1 MKYLYLDGSCGISG
15 DMTVAALLGLGASRE
30 KLDAAIA
37 GLGLEG
43 VHVHVEN
50 SKSYSIAGLSFS
62 VHVHGHDADHVHS
75 HEEGYVEHCET
86 KDDRRKTIECHE
98 GHHHHEHHH
107 HERSEHCHGAST
119 GSTGSPT
126 LSATL
131 HHHEHRHLSE
141 VYEILD
147 RAANAGAVTP
157 RALETAKKIFRII
170 AEAEAKAHGV
180 PVEEVHFHEVGA
192 IDSIV
197 DILAVA
203 VLADD
208 LGIENYIVTGLNE
221 GSGFVE
227 TQHGMLPI
235 PVPAVAH
242 IAEAAGIALHIT
254 ETKSEMV
261 TPTGAG
267 IVAAL
272 RTSERLPANYKIL
285 KSGVGLGKRD
295 FGRANFLRAQIIED
309 SAGDKGGDATSSATG
324 CTPADCNVFQIEA
337 NIDDST
343 PEELGYAMDKLFE
356 AGARDVHFIPCFMK
370 KNRMGTLLCA
380 LADSEHLAAVE
391 KAIFLHTST
400 VGVRRF
406 PVERTCMAR
415 SIFEVETEFGKVRVK
430 KSVLGDIEKIK
441 PEFDDL
447 KACADKAGVPIR
459 EIQKAVEKK
468 LS

>member
-1 MKYLYLDGSCGISG
+1 MKHLYLDGSCGISG
-15 DMTVAALLGLGASRE
+15 DMTVAALLGLGASRK

-50 SKSYSIAGLSFS
+50 SKSYSIAGLSFA

-86 KDDRRKTIECHE
+86 KDDRRKTKECHE
-98 GHHHHEHHH
+98 G
-107 HERSEHCHGAST
+107 
-119 GSTGSPT
+119 
-126 LSATL
+126 

-180 PVEEVHFHEVGA
+180 AVEEVHFHEVGA
-192 IDSIV
+192 VDSIV

-203 VLADD
+203 ILADD
-208 LGIENYIVTGLNE
+208 LGIENCIVTGLNE

-227 TQHGMLPI
+227 TQHGQLPI

-254 ETKSEMV
+254 EAKGEMV

-309 SAGDKGGDATSSATG
+309 CASDKCGDATSSTTG
-324 CTPADCNVFQIEA
+324 SAVLDCNVFQIEA

-343 PEELGYAMDKLFE
+343 PEELGYAMDKIFE
-356 AGARDVHFIPCFMK
+356 AGARDVHFIPCYMK

-415 SIFEVETEFGKVRVK
+415 STFEVETEFGKVRVK
-430 KSVLGDIEKIK
+430 KSVLGGIEKIK

-468 LS
+468 LH

>member
-1 MKYLYLDGSCGISG
+1 MMKYLYLDGSCGISG

-30 KLDAAIA
+30 KMDAAIA
-37 GLGLEG
+37 GLNLEDI
-43 VHVHVEN
+43 HVHVEN
-50 SKSYSIAGLSFS
+50 SKSYSIAGFSFA

-86 KDDRRKTIECHE
+86 KDDRRKTKECHE
-98 GHHHHEHHH
+98 GHHH
-107 HERSEHCHGAST
+107 
-119 GSTGSPT
+119 
-126 LSATL
+126 

-192 IDSIV
+192 VDSIV

-208 LGIENYIVTGLNE
+208 LGIENCIVTGLNE

-227 TQHGMLPI
+227 TQHGQLPI

-242 IAEAAGIALHIT
+242 IAETAGIALHIT
-254 ETKSEMV
+254 ETKGEMV

-272 RTSERLPANYKIL
+272 RTSESLPASYKIL
-285 KSGVGLGKRD
+285 KSGIGLGKRD

-309 SAGDKGGDATSSATG
+309 CANDKCGDATSDTTRSA
-324 CTPADCNVFQIEA
+324 ALDCNVFQIEA

-356 AGARDVHFIPCFMK
+356 AGARDVHFIPCYMK

-380 LADSEHLAAVE
+380 LADIEHLAAVE

-415 SIFEVETEFGKVRVK
+415 TIFEVETEFGKVRVK

-459 EIQKAVEKK
+459 EIQKEVEKK
-468 LS
+468 LH

>member
-50 SKSYSIAGLSFS
+50 SKSYSIAGLSFA
-62 VHVHGHDADHVHS
+62 VHVHDHDADHVHS

-86 KDDRRKTIECHE
+86 KDDRRKTKECHE
-98 GHHHHEHHH
+98 GH
-107 HERSEHCHGAST
+107 
-119 GSTGSPT
+119 
-126 LSATL
+126 

-147 RAANAGAVTP
+147 RAANAEAVTP

-192 IDSIV
+192 VDSIV

-203 VLADD
+203 VLVDD
-208 LGIENYIVTGLNE
+208 LGIENCIVTGLNE

-227 TQHGMLPI
+227 TQHGQLPI

-254 ETKSEMV
+254 ETKGEMV

-272 RTSERLPANYKIL
+272 RTQETLPAGYKIL
-285 KSGVGLGKRD
+285 NSGIGLGKRD

-309 SAGDKGGDATSSATG
+309 CASDKCGDATSGATG
-324 CTPADCNVFQIEA
+324 SAALDCNVFQIEA

-356 AGARDVHFIPCFMK
+356 AGARDVHFIPCYMK

-391 KAIFLHTST
+391 EAIFLHTST

-406 PVERTCMAR
+406 PVEGTCMAR

-468 LS
+468 MH

>member
-1 MKYLYLDGSCGISG
+1 MMKYLYLDGSCGISG

-50 SKSYSIAGLSFS
+50 SKSYSIAGLSFA

-98 GHHHHEHHH
+98 GHHHEH
-107 HERSEHCHGAST
+107 
-119 GSTGSPT
+119 
-126 LSATL
+126 

-192 IDSIV
+192 VDSIV

-208 LGIENYIVTGLNE
+208 LGIENSIVTGLNE

-227 TQHGMLPI
+227 TQHGQLPI

-254 ETKSEMV
+254 ETKGEMV

-272 RTSERLPANYKIL
+272 RTQETLPAGYKIL
-285 KSGVGLGKRD
+285 NSGIGLGKRD

-309 SAGDKGGDATSSATG
+309 CASDKCGDATSGATG
-324 CTPADCNVFQIEA
+324 SAALDCNVFQIEA

-356 AGARDVHFIPCFMK
+356 AGARDVHFIPCYMK

-415 SIFEVETEFGKVRVK
+415 NTFEVETEFGKVRVK

-468 LS
+468 LH

>member
-1 MKYLYLDGSCGISG
+1 MKFLYLDGSCGISG
-15 DMTVAALLGLGASRE
+15 DMTVAALLNLGASRE
-30 KLDAAIA
+30 KMDAAIA

-50 SKSYSIAGLSFS
+50 SKSYSIAGLSFA

-98 GHHHHEHHH
+98 GH
-107 HERSEHCHGAST
+107 
-119 GSTGSPT
+119 
-126 LSATL
+126 

-192 IDSIV
+192 VDSIV

-208 LGIENYIVTGLNE
+208 LGIENCIVTGFNE

-254 ETKSEMV
+254 ETKGEMV

-272 RTSERLPANYKIL
+272 RTQETLPAGYKIL
-285 KSGVGLGKRD
+285 KSGIGLGKRD

-309 SAGDKGGDATSSATG
+309 SASDKCGDATSGTTGSA
-324 CTPADCNVFQIEA
+324 ALDCNVFQIEA

-356 AGARDVHFIPCFMK
+356 AGARDVHFIPCYMK

-391 KAIFLHTST
+391 RAIFLHTST

-415 SIFEVETEFGKVRVK
+415 STFEVETEFGKVRVK
-430 KSVLGDIEKIK
+430 KSVLGGIEKIK

-468 LS
+468 LH

>member
-1 MKYLYLDGSCGISG
+1 
-15 DMTVAALLGLGASRE
+15 MTVAALLGLGASRE
-30 KLDAAIA
+30 KMDAAIA

-50 SKSYSIAGLSFS
+50 SKSYSIAGLSFA
-62 VHVHGHDADHVHS
+62 VHVHDHDADHVHS
-75 HEEGYVEHCET
+75 HEEGYVEH
-86 KDDRRKTIECHE
+86 
-98 GHHHHEHHH
+98 HHHHEHG
-107 HERSEHCHGAST
+107 EHCHGAST
-119 GSTGSPT
+119 S
-126 LSATL
+126 SATL

-147 RAANAGAVTP
+147 RATNAGTVTP

-192 IDSIV
+192 VDSIV

-208 LGIENYIVTGLNE
+208 LGIENCIVTGLNE

-227 TQHGMLPI
+227 TQHGQLPI

-254 ETKSEMV
+254 ETKGEMV

-272 RTSERLPANYKIL
+272 RTSERLPAGYKIL

-309 SAGDKGGDATSSATG
+309 SAGDKGGDATSSTTG

-356 AGARDVHFIPCFMK
+356 AGARDVHFIPCYMK

-415 SIFEVETEFGKVRVK
+415 STFEVETEFGKVRVK
-430 KSVLGDIEKIK
+430 KSVLSGIEKIK

-468 LS
+468 QH

>member
-1 MKYLYLDGSCGISG
+1 MMKYLYLDGSCGISG

-30 KLDAAIA
+30 KMDAAIA

-50 SKSYSIAGLSFS
+50 SKSYSIAGLSFA
-62 VHVHGHDADHVHS
+62 VHVHDHDADHVHS
-75 HEEGYVEHCET
+75 HEEGYVEH
-86 KDDRRKTIECHE
+86 
-98 GHHHHEHHH
+98 HHHHEHG
-107 HERSEHCHGAST
+107 EHCHGAST
-119 GSTGSPT
+119 S
-126 LSATL
+126 SATL

-147 RAANAGAVTP
+147 RATNAGTVTP

-192 IDSIV
+192 VDSIV

-208 LGIENYIVTGLNE
+208 IGIENCIVTGLNE

-227 TQHGMLPI
+227 TQHGQLPI

-254 ETKSEMV
+254 ETKGEMV

-272 RTSERLPANYKIL
+272 RTSERLPAGYKIL

-309 SAGDKGGDATSSATG
+309 SAGDKGGDATSSTTG

-356 AGARDVHFIPCFMK
+356 AGARDVHFIPCYMK

-415 SIFEVETEFGKVRVK
+415 STFEVETEFGKVRVK
-430 KSVLGDIEKIK
+430 KSVLSGIEKIK

-468 LS
+468 QH

>member
-1 MKYLYLDGSCGISG
+1 MMKYLYLDGSCGISG

-50 SKSYSIAGLSFS
+50 SKSYSIAGLSFA
-62 VHVHGHDADHVHS
+62 VHVHDHDADHVHS
-75 HEEGYVEHCET
+75 HEEGYVEH
-86 KDDRRKTIECHE
+86 
-98 GHHHHEHHH
+98 HHHEHG
-107 HERSEHCHGAST
+107 EHCHGAST
-119 GSTGSPT
+119 S
-126 LSATL
+126 SATL

-147 RAANAGAVTP
+147 RAANARAVTP

-192 IDSIV
+192 VDSIV

-208 LGIENYIVTGLNE
+208 LGIENCIVTGLNE

-227 TQHGMLPI
+227 TQHGQLPI

-254 ETKSEMV
+254 ETKGEMV

-272 RTSERLPANYKIL
+272 RTQETLPAGYKIL
-285 KSGVGLGKRD
+285 KSGIGLGKRD

-309 SAGDKGGDATSSATG
+309 CANDKSGDATSGTTGSAVL
-324 CTPADCNVFQIEA
+324 DCNVFQIEA

-343 PEELGYAMDKLFE
+343 PEELGYTMDKLFE
-356 AGARDVHFIPCFMK
+356 AGARDVHFIPCYMK

-468 LS
+468 LHKK

>member
-50 SKSYSIAGLSFS
+50 SKSYSIAGLSFA
-62 VHVHGHDADHVHS
+62 VHVHDHDADHVHS

-86 KDDRRKTIECHE
+86 KDDRRKTKECHE
-98 GHHHHEHHH
+98 GHH
-107 HERSEHCHGAST
+107 
-119 GSTGSPT
+119 
-126 LSATL
+126 

-157 RALETAKKIFRII
+157 RALETAKTIFRII

-192 IDSIV
+192 VDSIV

-208 LGIENYIVTGLNE
+208 LGIENCIVTGLNE

-227 TQHGMLPI
+227 TQHGQLPI

-254 ETKSEMV
+254 ETKGEMV

-272 RTSERLPANYKIL
+272 RTSESLPASYKIL
-285 KSGVGLGKRD
+285 KSGIGLGKRD

-309 SAGDKGGDATSSATG
+309 SASDKCGDATSTTTG
-324 CTPADCNVFQIEA
+324 STALDCNVFQVEA

-356 AGARDVHFIPCFMK
+356 AGARDVHFIPCYMK

-391 KAIFLHTST
+391 RAIFLHTST

-468 LS
+468 LH

>member
-15 DMTVAALLGLGASRE
+15 DMTVAALLNLGASRE
-30 KLDAAIA
+30 KQDAAIA
-37 GLGLEG
+37 SLNLDG

-50 SKSYSIAGLSFS
+50 SKSYSIAGLSFA
-62 VHVHGHDADHVHS
+62 VHVHSHDADHVHS
-75 HEEGYVEHCET
+75 HEEGYVEH
-86 KDDRRKTIECHE
+86 
-98 GHHHHEHHH
+98 HHHHEH
-107 HERSEHCHGAST
+107 G
-119 GSTGSPT
+119 
-126 LSATL
+126 

-147 RAANAGAVTP
+147 RAANAGAVTS

-192 IDSIV
+192 VDSIV

-208 LGIENYIVTGLNE
+208 LGIENCIVTGLNE
-221 GSGFVE
+221 GTGFVE

-254 ETKSEMV
+254 ETKGEMV

-272 RTSERLPANYKIL
+272 RTSERLPASYKIL
-285 KSGVGLGKRD
+285 KSGIGLGKRD

-309 SAGDKGGDATSSATG
+309 CASDKCGDATSGTTGSAVL
-324 CTPADCNVFQIEA
+324 DCNVFQIEA

-356 AGARDVHFIPCFMK
+356 AGARDVHFIPCYMK

-415 SIFEVETEFGKVRVK
+415 NTFEVETEFGKVRVK

-468 LS
+468 LH

>member
-15 DMTVAALLGLGASRE
+15 DMTVAALLGLGASRK

-43 VHVHVEN
+43 VHVHVEHA
-50 SKSYSIAGLSFS
+50 SSYSIAGLSFA

-75 HEEGYVEHCET
+75 HEEGYV
-86 KDDRRKTIECHE
+86 D
-98 GHHHHEHHH
+98 HHHHEHGH
-107 HERSEHCHGAST
+107 
-119 GSTGSPT
+119 
-126 LSATL
+126 

-192 IDSIV
+192 VDSIV

-208 LGIENYIVTGLNE
+208 LGIENCIVTGLNE

-227 TQHGMLPI
+227 TQHGQLPI

-254 ETKSEMV
+254 ETKGEMV

-272 RTSERLPANYKIL
+272 RTSESLPAGYKIL
-285 KSGVGLGKRD
+285 KSGIGLGKRD

-309 SAGDKGGDATSSATG
+309 SAGDKGGDATSTATG
-324 CTPADCNVFQIEA
+324 STPADCNVFQIEA

-343 PEELGYAMDKLFE
+343 PEELGYAMDKIFE
-356 AGARDVHFIPCFMK
+356 TGARDVHFIPCYMK

-380 LADSEHLAAVE
+380 LADNEHLAAVE

-415 SIFEVETEFGKVRVK
+415 STFEVETEFGKVRVK

-447 KACADKAGVPIR
+447 KALAEKAGVPIR

-468 LS
+468 LH

>member
-1 MKYLYLDGSCGISG
+1 MMKYLYLEGSCGISG

-30 KLDAAIA
+30 KMDAAIA
-37 GLGLEG
+37 GLNLEG

-50 SKSYSIAGLSFS
+50 SKSYSIAGLSFA
-62 VHVHGHDADHVHS
+62 VHVHNHDADHVHS

-86 KDDRRKTIECHE
+86 KDDRRKTKECHE
-98 GHHHHEHHH
+98 GHH
-107 HERSEHCHGAST
+107 
-119 GSTGSPT
+119 
-126 LSATL
+126 

-157 RALETAKKIFRII
+157 HALETAKKIFRII

-180 PVEEVHFHEVGA
+180 SVEEVHFHEVGA
-192 IDSIV
+192 VDSIV

-208 LGIENYIVTGLNE
+208 LGIENCIVTGLNE

-227 TQHGMLPI
+227 TQHGQLPI

-254 ETKSEMV
+254 ETKGEMV

-272 RTSERLPANYKIL
+272 RTQETLPASYKIL

-309 SAGDKGGDATSSATG
+309 CANDKCGDATSDTTGSA
-324 CTPADCNVFQIEA
+324 ALDCNVFQLEA

-343 PEELGYAMDKLFE
+343 PEELGYAMDKIFE
-356 AGARDVHFIPCFMK
+356 AGARDQP
-370 KNRMGTLLCA
+370 
-380 LADSEHLAAVE
+380 
-391 KAIFLHTST
+391 
-400 VGVRRF
+400 
-406 PVERTCMAR
+406 
-415 SIFEVETEFGKVRVK
+415 
-430 KSVLGDIEKIK
+430 
-441 PEFDDL
+441 
-447 KACADKAGVPIR
+447 
-459 EIQKAVEKK
+459 
-468 LS
+468 

>member
-1 MKYLYLDGSCGISG
+1 MKFLYLDGSCGISG
-15 DMTVAALLGLGASRE
+15 DMTVAALLNLGASRE
-30 KLDAAIA
+30 KMDAAIA

-50 SKSYSIAGLSFS
+50 SKSYSIAGLSFA

-98 GHHHHEHHH
+98 GH
-107 HERSEHCHGAST
+107 
-119 GSTGSPT
+119 
-126 LSATL
+126 

-192 IDSIV
+192 VDSIV

-208 LGIENYIVTGLNE
+208 LGIENCIVTGFNE

-254 ETKSEMV
+254 ETKGEMV

-272 RTSERLPANYKIL
+272 RTQETLPAGYKIL
-285 KSGVGLGKRD
+285 KSGIGLGKRD

-309 SAGDKGGDATSSATG
+309 SASDKCGDATSGTTGSA
-324 CTPADCNVFQIEA
+324 ALDCNVFQIEA

-356 AGARDVHFIPCFMK
+356 AGARDVHFIPCYMK

-415 SIFEVETEFGKVRVK
+415 STFEVETEFGKVRVK
-430 KSVLGDIEKIK
+430 KSVLGGIEKIK

-468 LS
+468 LH

>member
-1 MKYLYLDGSCGISG
+1 MMKYLYLDGSCGISG

-30 KLDAAIA
+30 KMDAAIA

-50 SKSYSIAGLSFS
+50 SKSYSIAGLSFA
-62 VHVHGHDADHVHS
+62 VHVHDHDADHVHS
-75 HEEGYVEHCET
+75 HEEGYVEH
-86 KDDRRKTIECHE
+86 
-98 GHHHHEHHH
+98 HHHHEHG
-107 HERSEHCHGAST
+107 EHCHGAST
-119 GSTGSPT
+119 S
-126 LSATL
+126 SATL

-147 RAANAGAVTP
+147 RAANARAVTTC
-157 RALETAKKIFRII
+157 ALKTAKKIFRII

-192 IDSIV
+192 VDSIV

-208 LGIENYIVTGLNE
+208 LGIENCIVTGLNE

-227 TQHGMLPI
+227 TQHGQLPI

-254 ETKSEMV
+254 ETKGEMV

-272 RTSERLPANYKIL
+272 RTSERLPAGYKIL

-309 SAGDKGGDATSSATG
+309 SAGDKGGDATSSTTG

-356 AGARDVHFIPCFMK
+356 AGARDVHFIPCYMK

-415 SIFEVETEFGKVRVK
+415 STFEVETEFGKVRVK
-430 KSVLGDIEKIK
+430 KSVLSGIEKIK

-468 LS
+468 QH

>member
-1 MKYLYLDGSCGISG
+1 MMKYLYLDGSCGISG

-30 KLDAAIA
+30 KMDAAIA

-50 SKSYSIAGLSFS
+50 SKSYSIAGLSFA

-75 HEEGYVEHCET
+75 HEEGYVEH
-86 KDDRRKTIECHE
+86 
-98 GHHHHEHHH
+98 HHHHEH
-107 HERSEHCHGAST
+107 SEHCHGAST
-119 GSTGSPT
+119 S
-126 LSATL
+126 SATL

-192 IDSIV
+192 VDSIV

-208 LGIENYIVTGLNE
+208 LGIENCIVTGLNE

-227 TQHGMLPI
+227 TQHGQLPI

-254 ETKSEMV
+254 ETKGEMV

-272 RTSERLPANYKIL
+272 RTSESLPAGYKIL

-295 FGRANFLRAQIIED
+295 FGRANFLRVQIIED
-309 SAGDKGGDATSSATG
+309 SAGDKSGDATSGTTG
-324 CTPADCNVFQIEA
+324 CTPADCNVFQLEA

-356 AGARDVHFIPCFMK
+356 AGARDVHFIPCYMK

-380 LADSEHLAAVE
+380 LADNEHLAAVE

-415 SIFEVETEFGKVRVK
+415 NTFEIETEFGRVRVK
-430 KSVLGDIEKIK
+430 KSVLGDIEKVK

-468 LS
+468 LH

>member
-30 KLDAAIA
+30 KMDAAIA
-37 GLGLEG
+37 GLNLDG

-50 SKSYSIAGLSFS
+50 SKSYSIAGLSFA

-86 KDDRRKTIECHE
+86 KDDRRKTKECHE
-98 GHHHHEHHH
+98 G
-107 HERSEHCHGAST
+107 
-119 GSTGSPT
+119 
-126 LSATL
+126 

-192 IDSIV
+192 VDSII
-197 DILAVA
+197 DILAIA

-208 LGIENYIVTGLNE
+208 LGIEKCIVTGLNE

-254 ETKSEMV
+254 ETKGEMV

-272 RTSERLPANYKIL
+272 RTSESLPASYKIL

-309 SAGDKGGDATSSATG
+309 SAGDKCDGATSDTTGSA
-324 CTPADCNVFQIEA
+324 ALDCNVFQIEA

-343 PEELGYAMDKLFE
+343 PEELGYAMDKIFE
-356 AGARDVHFIPCFMK
+356 AGARDVHFIPCYMK

-380 LADSEHLAAVE
+380 LADNEHLAAVE

-459 EIQKAVEKK
+459 EIQKEVEKK
-468 LS
+468 LH

>member
-15 DMTVAALLGLGASRE
+15 DMTIAALLGLGASRE

-50 SKSYSIAGLSFS
+50 SKSYSIAGLSFA

-75 HEEGYVEHCET
+75 REEGYVEHCET
-86 KDDRRKTIECHE
+86 KDDRRKTKECHE
-98 GHHHHEHHH
+98 GHH
-107 HERSEHCHGAST
+107 
-119 GSTGSPT
+119 
-126 LSATL
+126 

-147 RAANAGAVTP
+147 RAANAGTVTP

-192 IDSIV
+192 VDSIV
-197 DILAVA
+197 DILVVA

-208 LGIENYIVTGLNE
+208 LGIENCIVTGLNE

-227 TQHGMLPI
+227 TQHGQLPI

-254 ETKSEMV
+254 ETKGEMV

-272 RTSERLPANYKIL
+272 RTQETLPAGYKIL
-285 KSGVGLGKRD
+285 KSGIGLGKRD

-309 SAGDKGGDATSSATG
+309 AAGASNG
-324 CTPADCNVFQIEA
+324 PADCRVFILEA

-356 AGARDVHFIPCFMK
+356 AGARDVHFTPCFMK
-370 KNRMGTLLCA
+370 KNRPGIILRA
-380 LADSEHLAAVE
+380 IADAEHLP
-391 KAIFLHTST
+391 AIETALFTHTST
-400 VGVRRF
+400 VGYRRI
-406 PVERTCMAR
+406 PVERNCMSR
-415 SIFEVETEFGKVRVK
+415 SIFEVETEYGKVRIK
-430 KSVLGDIEKIK
+430 KSVLGNIEKNK

-447 KACADKAGVPIR
+447 KALAEKAGVPVR

-468 LS
+468 IC

>member
-50 SKSYSIAGLSFS
+50 SKSYSIAGLSFA
-62 VHVHGHDADHVHS
+62 VHVHDHDADHVHS

-86 KDDRRKTIECHE
+86 KDDRRKRTALSDLSLSAHGHQGGTKECHE
-98 GHHHHEHHH
+98 GH
-107 HERSEHCHGAST
+107 
-119 GSTGSPT
+119 
-126 LSATL
+126 

-147 RAANAGAVTP
+147 RTANAGAVTP
-157 RALETAKKIFRII
+157 RALDTAKKIFRII

-192 IDSIV
+192 VDSIV

-208 LGIENYIVTGLNE
+208 LGIENCIVTGLNE

-227 TQHGMLPI
+227 TQHGQLPI

-254 ETKSEMV
+254 ETKGEMV

-272 RTSERLPANYKIL
+272 RTQETLPAGYKIL
-285 KSGVGLGKRD
+285 KSGIGLGKRD

-309 SAGDKGGDATSSATG
+309 CANDKGSDATSGTTGSAVL
-324 CTPADCNVFQIEA
+324 DCNVFQIEA

-356 AGARDVHFIPCFMK
+356 AGARDVHFIPCYMK

-391 KAIFLHTST
+391 KTIFLHTST

-406 PVERTCMAR
+406 PVERTCMSR
-415 SIFEVETEFGKVRVK
+415 SIFEVETEYGKVRIK
-430 KSVLGDIEKIK
+430 KSVLGNIEKNK

-447 KACADKAGVPIR
+447 KALAEKAGVPIR

-468 LS
+468 LH

>member
-1 MKYLYLDGSCGISG
+1 MKFLYLDGSCGISG
-15 DMTVAALLGLGASRE
+15 DMTVAALLNLGASRE
-30 KLDAAIA
+30 KMDAAIA

-50 SKSYSIAGLSFS
+50 SKSYSIAGLSFA

-98 GHHHHEHHH
+98 GH
-107 HERSEHCHGAST
+107 
-119 GSTGSPT
+119 
-126 LSATL
+126 

-192 IDSIV
+192 VDSIV

-208 LGIENYIVTGLNE
+208 LGIENCIVTGFNE

-254 ETKSEMV
+254 ETKGEMV

-272 RTSERLPANYKIL
+272 RTQETLPAGYKIL
-285 KSGVGLGKRD
+285 KSGIGLGKRD

-309 SAGDKGGDATSSATG
+309 SASDKCGDATSGTTGSA
-324 CTPADCNVFQIEA
+324 ALDCNVFQIEA

-356 AGARDVHFIPCFMK
+356 AGARDVHFIPCYMK

-391 KAIFLHTST
+391 RAIFLHTST

-415 SIFEVETEFGKVRVK
+415 STFEVETEFGKVRVK

-468 LS
+468 LH

>member
-1 MKYLYLDGSCGISG
+1 M
-15 DMTVAALLGLGASRE
+15 
-30 KLDAAIA
+30 DAAIA

-43 VHVHVEN
+43 VHVHVDN
-50 SKSYSIAGLSFS
+50 SNSYSIAGLSFA
-62 VHVHGHDADHVHS
+62 VHVHDHDADHVHS
-75 HEEGYVEHCET
+75 HEEGYVEH
-86 KDDRRKTIECHE
+86 
-98 GHHHHEHHH
+98 HHHHEHGH
-107 HERSEHCHGAST
+107 
-119 GSTGSPT
+119 
-126 LSATL
+126 

-147 RAANAGAVTP
+147 RAANARAVTTC
-157 RALETAKKIFRII
+157 ALKTAKKIFRII

-192 IDSIV
+192 VDSIV

-208 LGIENYIVTGLNE
+208 LGIENCIVTGLNE

-227 TQHGMLPI
+227 TQHGQLPI

-254 ETKSEMV
+254 ETKGEMV

-272 RTSERLPANYKIL
+272 RTSETLPAGYKIL

-309 SAGDKGGDATSSATG
+309 SAGDKCGDATSGTTGSAVL
-324 CTPADCNVFQIEA
+324 DCNVFQIEA

-356 AGARDVHFIPCFMK
+356 AGARDVHFIPCYMK

-430 KSVLGDIEKIK
+430 KSILGDIEKIK

-447 KACADKAGVPIR
+447 KACADKAGAPIR
-459 EIQKAVEKK
+459 EIQKEVEKN
-468 LS
+468 LH

>member
-1 MKYLYLDGSCGISG
+1 MMKYLYLDGSCGISG

-30 KLDAAIA
+30 KLDTAIA

-50 SKSYSIAGLSFS
+50 SKSYSIAGLSFA
-62 VHVHGHDADHVHS
+62 VHVHDHDADHVHS
-75 HEEGYVEHCET
+75 HEEGYVEH
-86 KDDRRKTIECHE
+86 
-98 GHHHHEHHH
+98 HHHEHG
-107 HERSEHCHGAST
+107 EHCHGAST
-119 GSTGSPT
+119 S
-126 LSATL
+126 SATL

-192 IDSIV
+192 VDSIV

-208 LGIENYIVTGLNE
+208 LGIENCIVTRLNE

-254 ETKSEMV
+254 ETKGEMV

-272 RTSERLPANYKIL
+272 RTSERLPASYKIL
-285 KSGVGLGKRD
+285 KSGIGLGKRD

-309 SAGDKGGDATSSATG
+309 CANDKGGDATSTTTG

-337 NIDDST
+337 NIDDSS
-343 PEELGYAMDKLFE
+343 PEELGYAMDKIFE
-356 AGARDVHFIPCFMK
+356 AGARDVHFIPCYMK

-415 SIFEVETEFGKVRVK
+415 NTFEVETEFGKVRVK

-447 KACADKAGVPIR
+447 KAYADKAGVPIR
-459 EIQKAVEKK
+459 EIQKAVKKK
-468 LS
+468 LH

>member
-1 MKYLYLDGSCGISG
+1 MMKYLYLDGSCGISG

-30 KLDAAIA
+30 KMDAAIA
-37 GLGLEG
+37 GLNLEG

-50 SKSYSIAGLSFS
+50 SKSYSIAGLSFA
-62 VHVHGHDADHVHS
+62 VHVHDHDADHVHS
-75 HEEGYVEHCET
+75 HEEGYVEH
-86 KDDRRKTIECHE
+86 
-98 GHHHHEHHH
+98 HHHHEH
-107 HERSEHCHGAST
+107 G
-119 GSTGSPT
+119 
-126 LSATL
+126 

-147 RAANAGAVTP
+147 RTANAGTVTP

-192 IDSIV
+192 VDSIV

-208 LGIENYIVTGLNE
+208 LDIENCIVTGLNE
-221 GSGFVE
+221 GSVE
-227 TQHGMLPI
+227 TQHGQLPI

-254 ETKSEMV
+254 ETKGEMV

-272 RTSERLPANYKIL
+272 RTQETLPAGYKIL
-285 KSGVGLGKRD
+285 KSGIGLGKRD

-309 SAGDKGGDATSSATG
+309 SAGDKCGDATSTITG

-343 PEELGYAMDKLFE
+343 PEELGYAMDKIFE
-356 AGARDVHFIPCFMK
+356 AGARDVHFIPCYMK

-430 KSVLGDIEKIK
+430 KSVLGDIEKNK

-447 KACADKAGVPIR
+447 KACADKAGVFIR
-459 EIQKAVEKK
+459 EIQKAVEEK
-468 LS
+468 LH

>member
-37 GLGLEG
+37 GLSLEG
-43 VHVHVEN
+43 VHVHVERT
-50 SKSYSIAGLSFS
+50 SCYSIAGLSFA

-75 HEEGYVEHCET
+75 HEEGYVEH
-86 KDDRRKTIECHE
+86 
-98 GHHHHEHHH
+98 HHHHEH
-107 HERSEHCHGAST
+107 G
-119 GSTGSPT
+119 
-126 LSATL
+126 

-157 RALETAKKIFRII
+157 RALETAKKIFCII

-192 IDSIV
+192 VDSIV

-208 LGIENYIVTGLNE
+208 LGIENCIVTRLNE

-227 TQHGMLPI
+227 TQHGQLPI

-254 ETKSEMV
+254 ETKGEMV

-272 RTSERLPANYKIL
+272 RTQETLPAGYKIL

-309 SAGDKGGDATSSATG
+309 AAGASNG
-324 CTPADCNVFQIEA
+324 PADCCVFSLEA

-356 AGARDVHFIPCFMK
+356 AGARDVHFTPCFMK
-370 KNRMGTLLCA
+370 KNRPGIILRA
-380 LADSEHLAAVE
+380 IADAEHLL
-391 KAIFLHTST
+391 AIETALFTHTST
-400 VGVRRF
+400 VGYRRI
-406 PVERTCMAR
+406 PVERNCMSR
-415 SIFEVETEFGKVRVK
+415 SIFEVETEYGKVRIK
-430 KSVLGDIEKIK
+430 KSVLGNIEKNK

-447 KACADKAGVPIR
+447 KALAEKAGVPVR

-468 LS
+468 IC

>member
-1 MKYLYLDGSCGISG
+1 MMKFLYLDGSCGISG
-15 DMTVAALLGLGASRE
+15 DMMVAALLGLGASRQ
-30 KLDAAIA
+30 KMDAAIA

-43 VHVHVEN
+43 VHVHVDN
-50 SKSYSIAGLSFS
+50 SNSYSIAGLSFA
-62 VHVHGHDADHVHS
+62 VHVHDHDADHVHS
-75 HEEGYVEHCET
+75 HEEGYVEH
-86 KDDRRKTIECHE
+86 
-98 GHHHHEHHH
+98 HHHHEHGH
-107 HERSEHCHGAST
+107 
-119 GSTGSPT
+119 
-126 LSATL
+126 

-147 RAANAGAVTP
+147 RAANARAVTTC
-157 RALETAKKIFRII
+157 ALKTAKKIFRII

-192 IDSIV
+192 VDSIV

-208 LGIENYIVTGLNE
+208 LGIENCIVTGLNE

-227 TQHGMLPI
+227 TQHGQLPI

-254 ETKSEMV
+254 ETKGEMV

-272 RTSERLPANYKIL
+272 RTQETLPAGYKIL
-285 KSGVGLGKRD
+285 KSGIGLGKRD

-309 SAGDKGGDATSSATG
+309 SAGDKCGDATSGTTGSAVL
-324 CTPADCNVFQIEA
+324 DCNVFQIEA

-356 AGARDVHFIPCFMK
+356 AGARDVHFIPCYMK

-430 KSVLGDIEKIK
+430 KSILGDIEKIK

-447 KACADKAGVPIR
+447 KACADKAGAPIR
-459 EIQKAVEKK
+459 EIQKEVEKN
-468 LS
+468 LH

>member
-75 HEEGYVEHCET
+75 HEEGYVEH
-86 KDDRRKTIECHE
+86 
-98 GHHHHEHHH
+98 HHHHEHG
-107 HERSEHCHGAST
+107 EHCHGAST

-147 RAANAGAVTP
+147 RAANAGTVTP

-192 IDSIV
+192 VDSIV

-208 LGIENYIVTGLNE
+208 LGIENCIVTRLNE

-227 TQHGMLPI
+227 TQHGQLPI

-254 ETKSEMV
+254 ETKGEMV

-272 RTSERLPANYKIL
+272 RTSERLPASYKIL
-285 KSGVGLGKRD
+285 KSGIGLGKRD

-309 SAGDKGGDATSSATG
+309 CASDKCDSATSSTTG

-343 PEELGYAMDKLFE
+343 PEELGYAMDKIFE
-356 AGARDVHFIPCFMK
+356 AGARDVHFIPCYMK

-430 KSVLGDIEKIK
+430 KSVLGDIEKVK

-468 LS
+468 LH

>member
-30 KLDAAIA
+30 KMDAAIA
-37 GLGLEG
+37 GLNLEG

-50 SKSYSIAGLSFS
+50 SKSYSIAGLSFA

-86 KDDRRKTIECHE
+86 KDDRRKTKECHE
-98 GHHHHEHHH
+98 GHH
-107 HERSEHCHGAST
+107 
-119 GSTGSPT
+119 
-126 LSATL
+126 

-147 RAANAGAVTP
+147 RAANAGTVTP

-192 IDSIV
+192 VDSIV

-208 LGIENYIVTGLNE
+208 LGIENCIVTGLNE

-227 TQHGMLPI
+227 TQHGQLPI

-254 ETKSEMV
+254 ETKGEMV

-272 RTSERLPANYKIL
+272 RTSECLPASYKIL

-309 SAGDKGGDATSSATG
+309 CAYDKGGDATSSATG
-324 CTPADCNVFQIEA
+324 CAPADCNVFQIEA

-343 PEELGYAMDKLFE
+343 PEELGYAMDKIFE
-356 AGARDVHFIPCFMK
+356 AGARDVHFIPCYMK

-380 LADSEHLAAVE
+380 LADNEHLAAVE

-430 KSVLGDIEKIK
+430 KSVLGGIEKIK

-468 LS
+468 LH

>member
-43 VHVHVEN
+43 VHVHVERA
-50 SKSYSIAGLSFS
+50 SSYSIAGLSFA
-62 VHVHGHDADHVHS
+62 VHVHDHDADHVHS

-98 GHHHHEHHH
+98 GH
-107 HERSEHCHGAST
+107 
-119 GSTGSPT
+119 
-126 LSATL
+126 

-192 IDSIV
+192 VDSIV

-203 VLADD
+203 VLTDD
-208 LGIENYIVTGLNE
+208 LGVENCIVTGLNE

-227 TQHGMLPI
+227 TQHGQLPI

-254 ETKSEMV
+254 ETKGEMV

-272 RTSERLPANYKIL
+272 RTSERLPASYKIL
-285 KSGVGLGKRD
+285 KSGIGLGKRD

-309 SAGDKGGDATSSATG
+309 CASDKCGDATSTTTG

-356 AGARDVHFIPCFMK
+356 AGARDVHFIPCYMK

-415 SIFEVETEFGKVRVK
+415 NTFEVETEFGKVRVK
-430 KSVLGDIEKIK
+430 KSVLGNIEKVK

-447 KACADKAGVPIR
+447 KACADNAGVPIR

-468 LS
+468 LH

>member
-30 KLDAAIA
+30 KMDAAIA

-50 SKSYSIAGLSFS
+50 SKSYSIAGLSFA

-98 GHHHHEHHH
+98 GH
-107 HERSEHCHGAST
+107 
-119 GSTGSPT
+119 
-126 LSATL
+126 

-192 IDSIV
+192 VDSIV

-208 LGIENYIVTGLNE
+208 LGIENCIVTGLNE

-227 TQHGMLPI
+227 TQHGQLPI

-254 ETKSEMV
+254 ETKGEMV

-272 RTSERLPANYKIL
+272 RTQETLPAGYKIL

-309 SAGDKGGDATSSATG
+309 CASDKCGDATSTTTG

-356 AGARDVHFIPCFMK
+356 AGARDVHFIPCYMK

-391 KAIFLHTST
+391 RAIFLHTST

-415 SIFEVETEFGKVRVK
+415 STFEVETEFGKVRVK
-430 KSVLGDIEKIK
+430 KSVLGGIEKIK

-447 KACADKAGVPIR
+447 KACADKAGVPIC

>member
-1 MKYLYLDGSCGISG
+1 MKFLYLDGSCGISG
-15 DMTVAALLGLGASRE
+15 DMTVAALLKLGASRE

-43 VHVHVEN
+43 VHIHVEN
-50 SKSYSIAGLSFS
+50 SKSYSIAGLSFA

-75 HEEGYVEHCET
+75 HEEGYVEH
-86 KDDRRKTIECHE
+86 
-98 GHHHHEHHH
+98 HHHHEHGH
-107 HERSEHCHGAST
+107 
-119 GSTGSPT
+119 
-126 LSATL
+126 

-141 VYEILD
+141 IYEILD

-192 IDSIV
+192 VDSIV

-208 LGIENYIVTGLNE
+208 LGIENCIVTGLNE

-254 ETKSEMV
+254 ETKGEMV

-272 RTSERLPANYKIL
+272 RTQETLPAGYKIL
-285 KSGVGLGKRD
+285 KSSIGLGKRD

-309 SAGDKGGDATSSATG
+309 SAGDKCGDATSRTTGSA
-324 CTPADCNVFQIEA
+324 ALDCNVFQLEA

-356 AGARDVHFIPCFMK
+356 AGARDVHFIPCYMK

-430 KSVLGDIEKIK
+430 KSVLGGIEKNK

-447 KACADKAGVPIR
+447 KACTDKAGVPIR

-468 LS
+468 LH

>member
-1 MKYLYLDGSCGISG
+1 MMKYLYLDGSCGISG

-50 SKSYSIAGLSFS
+50 SKSYSIAGISFA
-62 VHVHGHDADHVHS
+62 VHVHDHDADHVHS

-86 KDDRRKTIECHE
+86 KDDRRKTKECHE
-98 GHHHHEHHH
+98 GHH
-107 HERSEHCHGAST
+107 
-119 GSTGSPT
+119 
-126 LSATL
+126 

-157 RALETAKKIFRII
+157 RALEIAKKIFRII

-192 IDSIV
+192 VDSIV

-208 LGIENYIVTGLNE
+208 LGIENCIVTGLNE

-227 TQHGMLPI
+227 TQHGQLPI

-254 ETKSEMV
+254 ETKGEMV

-272 RTSERLPANYKIL
+272 RTSESLPASYKIL
-285 KSGVGLGKRD
+285 KSGIGLGKRD

-309 SAGDKGGDATSSATG
+309 STGDKGGDATSTTTG

-356 AGARDVHFIPCFMK
+356 AGARDVHFIPCYMK

-415 SIFEVETEFGKVRVK
+415 STFEVETEFGKVRVK
-430 KSVLGDIEKIK
+430 KSVLGDIKKIK

-447 KACADKAGVPIR
+447 KACADKAGVSIR

-468 LS
+468 LH

>member
-30 KLDAAIA
+30 KMDAAIA

-50 SKSYSIAGLSFS
+50 SKSYSIAGLSFA

-98 GHHHHEHHH
+98 GH
-107 HERSEHCHGAST
+107 
-119 GSTGSPT
+119 
-126 LSATL
+126 

-192 IDSIV
+192 VDSIV

-208 LGIENYIVTGLNE
+208 LGIENCIVTGLNE

-227 TQHGMLPI
+227 TQHGQLPI

-254 ETKSEMV
+254 ETKGEMV

-272 RTSERLPANYKIL
+272 RTQETLPAGYKIL

-309 SAGDKGGDATSSATG
+309 CASDKCGDATSTTTG

-356 AGARDVHFIPCFMK
+356 AGARDVHFIPCYMK

-391 KAIFLHTST
+391 RAIFLHTST

-415 SIFEVETEFGKVRVK
+415 STFEVETEFGKVRVK

-468 LS
+468 LF

>member
-15 DMTVAALLGLGASRE
+15 DMTVAALLNLGASRE

-43 VHVHVEN
+43 VHVHVEHT
-50 SKSYSIAGLSFS
+50 SSYSIAGLSFA

-75 HEEGYVEHCET
+75 HEEGYVEH
-86 KDDRRKTIECHE
+86 
-98 GHHHHEHHH
+98 HHHEHG
-107 HERSEHCHGAST
+107 EHCHGAST
-119 GSTGSPT
+119 S
-126 LSATL
+126 SATL

-192 IDSIV
+192 VDSIV

-208 LGIENYIVTGLNE
+208 LGIENCIVTGLNE

-227 TQHGMLPI
+227 TQHGQLPI

-254 ETKSEMV
+254 ETKGEMV

-272 RTSERLPANYKIL
+272 RTSERLPPNYKIL

-309 SAGDKGGDATSSATG
+309 SAGDKCVDATSSATG
-324 CTPADCNVFQIEA
+324 CTPVDCNVFQIEA

-343 PEELGYAMDKLFE
+343 PEELGYAMEKLFE
-356 AGARDVHFIPCFMK
+356 AGTRDVHFIPCYMK

-415 SIFEVETEFGKVRVK
+415 NTFEVKTEFGKVRVK
-430 KSVLGDIEKIK
+430 KSVLGDIEKVK

-468 LS
+468 LH

>member
-37 GLGLEG
+37 GLSLEG
-43 VHVHVEN
+43 VHVHVERT
-50 SKSYSIAGLSFS
+50 SCYSIAGLSFA

-75 HEEGYVEHCET
+75 HEEGYVEH
-86 KDDRRKTIECHE
+86 
-98 GHHHHEHHH
+98 HHHHEH
-107 HERSEHCHGAST
+107 G
-119 GSTGSPT
+119 
-126 LSATL
+126 

-157 RALETAKKIFRII
+157 RALETAKKIFCII

-192 IDSIV
+192 VDSIV

-208 LGIENYIVTGLNE
+208 LGIENCIVTRLNE

-227 TQHGMLPI
+227 TQHGQLPI

-254 ETKSEMV
+254 ETKGEMV

-272 RTSERLPANYKIL
+272 RTQETLPAGYKIL

-309 SAGDKGGDATSSATG
+309 AAGASNG
-324 CTPADCNVFQIEA
+324 PADCCVFILEA

-356 AGARDVHFIPCFMK
+356 AGARDVHFTPCFMK
-370 KNRMGTLLCA
+370 KNRPGIILRA
-380 LADSEHLAAVE
+380 IADAEHLL
-391 KAIFLHTST
+391 AIETALFTHTST
-400 VGVRRF
+400 VGYRRI
-406 PVERTCMAR
+406 PVERNCMSR
-415 SIFEVETEFGKVRVK
+415 SIFEVETEYGKVRIK
-430 KSVLGDIEKIK
+430 KSVLGNIEKNK

-447 KACADKAGVPIR
+447 KALAEKAGVPVR

-468 LS
+468 IC

>member
-1 MKYLYLDGSCGISG
+1 MMKYLYLDGSCGISG

-50 SKSYSIAGLSFS
+50 SKSYSIAGLSFA
-62 VHVHGHDADHVHS
+62 VHVHNHDADHVHS
-75 HEEGYVEHCET
+75 HEEGYVEH
-86 KDDRRKTIECHE
+86 
-98 GHHHHEHHH
+98 HHHEHGH
-107 HERSEHCHGAST
+107 
-119 GSTGSPT
+119 
-126 LSATL
+126 

-170 AEAEAKAHGV
+170 AESEAKAHGV

-192 IDSIV
+192 VDSIV

-208 LGIENYIVTGLNE
+208 LGIENCIVTGLNE

-254 ETKSEMV
+254 ETKGEMV

-272 RTSERLPANYKIL
+272 RTSERLPASYKIL

-309 SAGDKGGDATSSATG
+309 CASDKCGDATSSTTG
-324 CTPADCNVFQIEA
+324 SAALDCNVFQIEA

-356 AGARDVHFIPCFMK
+356 AGARDVHFIPCYMK

-430 KSVLGDIEKIK
+430 KSVQGDIEKIK

-468 LS
+468 LH

>member
-30 KLDAAIA
+30 KMDAAIA
-37 GLGLEG
+37 SLNLDG

-50 SKSYSIAGLSFS
+50 SKSYSIAGLSFA

-86 KDDRRKTIECHE
+86 KDDRRKTKECHE
-98 GHHHHEHHH
+98 GHH
-107 HERSEHCHGAST
+107 
-119 GSTGSPT
+119 
-126 LSATL
+126 

-192 IDSIV
+192 VDSIV

-208 LGIENYIVTGLNE
+208 LGIENCIVTGLNE

-227 TQHGMLPI
+227 TQHGQLPI

-254 ETKSEMV
+254 ETKGEMV

-272 RTSERLPANYKIL
+272 RTSESLPASYKIL

-309 SAGDKGGDATSSATG
+309 YANDKCGDATSTTTG

-343 PEELGYAMDKLFE
+343 PEELGYAMDKIFE
-356 AGARDVHFIPCFMK
+356 AGARDVHFIPCYMK

-406 PVERTCMAR
+406 PVKRTCMAR

-441 PEFDDL
+441 PEFDDM

-459 EIQKAVEKK
+459 EIQKAVKKK
-468 LS
+468 LH

>member
-1 MKYLYLDGSCGISG
+1 MMKYLYLDGSCGISG

-30 KLDAAIA
+30 KMDAAIA
-37 GLGLEG
+37 GLNLEG

-50 SKSYSIAGLSFS
+50 SKSYSIAGISFA
-62 VHVHGHDADHVHS
+62 VHVHDHDADHVHS

-86 KDDRRKTIECHE
+86 KDDRRKTKECHE
-98 GHHHHEHHH
+98 GHH
-107 HERSEHCHGAST
+107 
-119 GSTGSPT
+119 
-126 LSATL
+126 

-192 IDSIV
+192 VDSIV

-208 LGIENYIVTGLNE
+208 LGIENCIVTGLNE

-227 TQHGMLPI
+227 TQHGQLPI

-254 ETKSEMV
+254 ETKGEMV

-272 RTSERLPANYKIL
+272 RTSESLPASYKIL

-309 SAGDKGGDATSSATG
+309 CTSDKCGDATSSATG

-356 AGARDVHFIPCFMK
+356 AGARDVHFIPCYMK

-415 SIFEVETEFGKVRVK
+415 STFEVETEFGKVRVK
-430 KSVLGDIEKIK
+430 KSVLGDIKKIK

-447 KACADKAGVPIR
+447 KACADKASVPIR

-468 LS
+468 LH